1 MKDGGSVGE
10 FITCLICLLAMTVL
24 MEAVMGNIGAIQKK
38 LHISQCARKYMLI
51 METEGFLDDD
61 AKDSLLMEL
70 DSLGMENVSLM
81 ESTLNPTEH
90 GNEIVLHIRG
100 KMDEYEIDEK
110 RFSVSKN

>member
-1 MKDGGSVGE
+1 MKDSGSVGE

-24 MEAVMGNIGAIQKK
+24 MEAFMGNIGAIQKK

-51 METEGFLDDD
+51 METEGYLSEE
-61 AKDSLLMEL
+61 AKGGLLAEL
-70 DSLGMENVSLM
+70 EQLGLKEVSLM
-81 ESTLNPTEH
+81 ESTVNPTDH

-100 KMDEYEIDEK
+100 KMDEYEVDEK